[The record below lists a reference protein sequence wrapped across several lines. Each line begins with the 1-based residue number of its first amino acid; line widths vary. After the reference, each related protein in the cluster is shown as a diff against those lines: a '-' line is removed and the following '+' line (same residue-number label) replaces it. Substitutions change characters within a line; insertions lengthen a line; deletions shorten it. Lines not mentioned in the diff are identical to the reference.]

1 MTGDAAML
9 VMSQSPAHRHAQTI
23 VNLDDGTFI
32 NPNGDD
38 GHENYVL
45 VQDDG
50 IAEVNIHDNDGILKG
65 EFTTSAKH
73 PWPGNSNGDDSRPD
87 YGGRDL
93 CNPP

>member
-9 VMSQSPAHRHAQTI
+9 MMSQSPARRHTQTI

-32 NPNGDD
+32 FYGDD
-38 GHENYVL
+38 VQENYVL

-73 PWPGNSNGDDSRPD
+73 AGPGNSNGDDSRPD